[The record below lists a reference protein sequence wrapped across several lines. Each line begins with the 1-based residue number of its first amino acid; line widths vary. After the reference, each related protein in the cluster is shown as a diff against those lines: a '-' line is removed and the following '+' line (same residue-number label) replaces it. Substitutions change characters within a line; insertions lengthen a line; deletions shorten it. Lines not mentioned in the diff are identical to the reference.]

1 MAFFLES
8 IFDAKKKQLDSDS
21 SWISCIDSVKIN
33 ISMSIHI
40 SIGVLISISNNT
52 NIQVHVPTNR
62 SIHMNTR
69 MKNKTNNVGIAMS
82 TVITN

>member
-1 MAFFLES
+1 MRL
-8 IFDAKKKQLDSDS
+8 KKQLDSDS

-33 ISMSIHI
+33 SMSIHI
-40 SIGVLISISNNT
+40 SIGVLICIRIIRINT

-69 MKNKTNNVGIAMS
+69 IKKQDL
-82 TVITN
+82 

>member
-1 MAFFLES
+1 MRL
-8 IFDAKKKQLDSDS
+8 IKQLDSDS
-21 SWISCIDSVKIN
+21 NWISCIDSVKII

-40 SIGVLISISNNT
+40 SMGVLISISIST

-62 SIHMNTR
+62 SIHKNTR
-69 MKNKTNNVGIAMS
+69 IKNKTNNVGIAMS

>member
-1 MAFFLES
+1 MRL
-8 IFDAKKKQLDSDS
+8 KKQLD
-21 SWISCIDSVKIN
+21 
-33 ISMSIHI
+33 SMSIHI
-40 SIGVLISISNNT
+40 SIIGVLISIRINT

-69 MKNKTNNVGIAMS
+69 IKNKTNNIGIARS

>member
-1 MAFFLES
+1 MRL
-8 IFDAKKKQLDSDS
+8 KKQLD
-21 SWISCIDSVKIN
+21 
-33 ISMSIHI
+33 SMSIHI
-40 SIGVLISISNNT
+40 SIGVLISIRINT

-69 MKNKTNNVGIAMS
+69 IKNKTNNIGIARS

>member
-1 MAFFLES
+1 
-8 IFDAKKKQLDSDS
+8 
-21 SWISCIDSVKIN
+21 
-33 ISMSIHI
+33 MSIHI
-40 SIGVLISISNNT
+40 SIGVLISISINT

-69 MKNKTNNVGIAMS
+69 IKNKTNNVGIAMS

>member
-1 MAFFLES
+1 MRL
-8 IFDAKKKQLDSDS
+8 KKQLDSDS
-21 SWISCIDSVKIN
+21 SWISGIDCVKIN

-40 SIGVLISISNNT
+40 SIGVLISISINT

-69 MKNKTNNVGIAMS
+69 IKQDQ
-82 TVITN
+82 

>member
-1 MAFFLES
+1 MRL
-8 IFDAKKKQLDSDS
+8 KKQLDSDS
-21 SWISCIDSVKIN
+21 SWISCIGSVKIN

-40 SIGVLISISNNT
+40 SIGVLISISINT

-69 MKNKTNNVGIAMS
+69 IKNQTNIVGIAMRI
-82 TVITN
+82 VITN

>member
-1 MAFFLES
+1 
-8 IFDAKKKQLDSDS
+8 
-21 SWISCIDSVKIN
+21 
-33 ISMSIHI
+33 MSIHI
-40 SIGVLISISNNT
+40 SIGVLISISINT

-69 MKNKTNNVGIAMS
+69 IKNKTNNIGITMS

>member
-1 MAFFLES
+1 
-8 IFDAKKKQLDSDS
+8 
-21 SWISCIDSVKIN
+21 
-33 ISMSIHI
+33 MSIHI
-40 SIGVLISISNNT
+40 SIGVLISIRINT

-69 MKNKTNNVGIAMS
+69 IKNKTNNIGIARS

>member
-1 MAFFLES
+1 
-8 IFDAKKKQLDSDS
+8 
-21 SWISCIDSVKIN
+21 
-33 ISMSIHI
+33 MSIHI
-40 SIGVLISISNNT
+40 SIGVLISISINT

-69 MKNKTNNVGIAMS
+69 IKKTNNVGIAMS

>member
-1 MAFFLES
+1 M
-8 IFDAKKKQLDSDS
+8 
-21 SWISCIDSVKIN
+21 
-33 ISMSIHI
+33 
-40 SIGVLISISNNT
+40 SIGVLISISINP

-69 MKNKTNNVGIAMS
+69 IRNKTNNIGIAMS

>member
-1 MAFFLES
+1 MRL
-8 IFDAKKKQLDSDS
+8 KRQLDSDS

-40 SIGVLISISNNT
+40 GIGVLISISINT

-62 SIHMNTR
+62 SIHLNTR
-69 MKNKTNNVGIAMS
+69 IKNKTNNVGIAMS
-82 TVITN
+82 TVITNKYQSYYP